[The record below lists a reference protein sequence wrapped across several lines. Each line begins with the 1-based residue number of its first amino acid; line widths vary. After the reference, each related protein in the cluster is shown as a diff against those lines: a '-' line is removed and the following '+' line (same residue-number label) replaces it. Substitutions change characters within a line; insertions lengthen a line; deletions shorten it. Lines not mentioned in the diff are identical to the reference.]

1 MEYRFTIPGRLDGLN
16 TIIDAN
22 RANKYKGASI
32 KAENDKKCKEYI
44 LKSLRGVKILR
55 PVIVTFDWY
64 EKDRRRDLDNIYSG
78 KKFILDALVKCGV
91 LQNDTQKWVIGLV
104 DRIHTDKRNPRI
116 EVTIIE
122 AGEEIGR
129 SKVD

>member
-1 MEYRFTIPGRLDGLN
+1 MEYKFTIPGRLDGLN

-22 RANKYKGASI
+22 RSSKYKGANI
-32 KAENDKKCKEYI
+32 KAENDAICKAYI
-44 LKSLRGVKILR
+44 LKSLKGVEILR

-104 DRIHTDKRNPRI
+104 DRIHTDKQNPRI

>member
-1 MEYRFTIPGRLDGLN
+1 M
-16 TIIDAN
+16 
-22 RANKYKGASI
+22 
-32 KAENDKKCKEYI
+32 
-44 LKSLRGVKILR
+44 VM
-55 PVIVTFDWY
+55 FDWY